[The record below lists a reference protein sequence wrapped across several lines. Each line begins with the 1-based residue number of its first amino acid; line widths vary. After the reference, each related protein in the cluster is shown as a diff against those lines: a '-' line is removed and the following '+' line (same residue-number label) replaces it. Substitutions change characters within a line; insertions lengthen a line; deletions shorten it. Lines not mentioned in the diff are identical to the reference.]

1 MLPALPTDSWL
12 ASEAHRRQLRRERAR
27 TTRHASRGELRKAIA
42 TYLCDFRGAN
52 CDPDQIVG
60 VGVTQQAMLAC
71 SLALINGGEV
81 AWIEDRV
88 FHQARNVLALSGPKS
103 SRARSHRHDAAVNNA
118 RPHSK
123 PNEAEVCERIA
134 RCGNKEHTERG
145 INANDHERVVRV
157 ACVPRPTQPGDH
169 QRVNAE
175 NKNDADEDEGD
186 A

>member
-1 MLPALPTDSWL
+1 
-12 ASEAHRRQLRRERAR
+12 
-27 TTRHASRGELRKAIA
+27 
-42 TYLCDFRGAN
+42 
-52 CDPDQIVG
+52 
-60 VGVTQQAMLAC
+60 MLAC

-145 INANDHERVVRV
+145 INANDHERVFRV

-175 NKNDADEDEGD
+175 NKNDADEDEVRRYLSRVESLMTNHCYAKMQTVNRPVCRD
-186 A
+186 AQRDRNKPDRQP